1 MGQSRNEEWTIQRP
15 WQHWVHKTPHDED
28 KQKTKLKKI
37 LDIHFNRK
45 WLKYCIIFTEPA
57 IQS

>member
-28 KQKTKLKKI
+28 KQ
-37 LDIHFNRK
+37 N
-45 WLKYCIIFTEPA
+45 
-57 IQS
+57 